1 MTGKVLVKGTWRFMP
16 PPFLHEDL
24 FLWAAPSVLS
34 CIEVI
39 YDESSHLFFFMKA
52 LKSAGASLA
61 HD

>member
-52 LKSAGASLA
+52 LKSAGPSLA

>member
-16 PPFLHEDL
+16 PTFLHEDL
-24 FLWAAPSVLS
+24 FLWAAHSLLG

-52 LKSAGASLA
+52 LKLAGPSLA